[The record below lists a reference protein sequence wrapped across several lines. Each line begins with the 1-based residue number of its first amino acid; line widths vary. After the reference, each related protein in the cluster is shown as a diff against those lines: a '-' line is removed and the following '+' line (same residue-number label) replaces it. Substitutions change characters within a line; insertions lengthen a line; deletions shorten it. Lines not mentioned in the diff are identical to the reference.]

1 MNRRSFLQSLALTAA
16 GLVLP
21 ERRRAMPVMRAGDTV
36 LHSTGVAA
44 WACDFDAGEGLIF
57 RTTGP
62 ENVAIGA
69 RDNRSGS
76 IQLWAKGPIS
86 VVNRDGSGIVVD
98 RDGTVMAIGNV
109 VLGGKS

>member
-1 MNRRSFLQSLALTAA
+1 MNRRAFLSTLAITAA

-36 LHSTGVAA
+36 LHSTGVAT

-62 ENVAIGA
+62 ESVAIGA

-76 IQLWAKGPIS
+76 IQLSGDGSIRI
-86 VVNRDGSGIVVD
+86 VNRDDSGLVIG
-98 RDGTVMAIGNV
+98 RDGTVMVIGDIA
-109 VLGGKS
+109 LGRPS